1 MSHSNGDAQGGA
13 DSRNNWAKS
22 FYGITIGGNDGRQ
35 DQIDGS
41 KGQNDGRQG
50 QNDGSKGQNDGSKG
64 QNDGSKGQIY
74 ENQPKAYGLN
84 PIFIQPPVKTLPLP
98 SFHGQFA
105 LSLP

>member
-13 DSRNNWAKS
+13 DSRNNGAKS

-41 KGQNDGRQG
+41 KGQNDGRQ
-50 QNDGSKGQNDGSKG
+50 G

>member
-13 DSRNNWAKS
+13 DSRNNGAKS

-35 DQIDGS
+35 
-41 KGQNDGRQG
+41 G
-50 QNDGSKGQNDGSKG
+50 QNDGSKGQND
-64 QNDGSKGQIY
+64 